1 MAVLSATIEKT
12 LDLLLEARKY
22 ASVKD
27 ILSTLA
33 AEDVAAIL
41 EEMDGK
47 DMAMVFRLLPK
58 ELAADAFVELES
70 GFQEQLIRDF
80 SDAELVSVLD
90 ELYVSET
97 VDIIEEMPANVVSR
111 ILNHVDAQTRASINQ
126 LLQYP
131 EHSAGSIM
139 TTEYVYLRPGMT
151 VREAIERIRRYGS
164 DSKAFYTCYVTE
176 NHRLIGRLSVKD
188 LLLAKDE
195 DSPIDPLIKTNVVF
209 VSTHTDK
216 EEVATL
222 LKKYNFM
229 AIPVVDSDER
239 MVGIISFDDAIDVME
254 DEATEDME
262 IMAGMTPSDRTYL
275 HESPLNL
282 FRHRI
287 GWLLFLMVSA
297 TFTGLIITRFE
308 AALSSLVVLTAFI
321 PMLMDTGGNC
331 GSQSSVI
338 IIRAIALGEVR
349 FRDFFKVLFKE
360 LLTALLCGAVL
371 AAVCF
376 AKLMLFDRIALGNAA
391 VTGTVALTVCLTM
404 TVTVVVAKS
413 VGCTL
418 PLIARRCGFDPAV
431 MASPLITTIADAL
444 SLIVYFSVA
453 SVLLF

>member
-1 MAVLSATIEKT
+1 
-12 LDLLLEARKY
+12 
-22 ASVKD
+22 
-27 ILSTLA
+27 
-33 AEDVAAIL
+33 
-41 EEMDGK
+41 
-47 DMAMVFRLLPK
+47 
-58 ELAADAFVELES
+58 
-70 GFQEQLIRDF
+70 
-80 SDAELVSVLD
+80 
-90 ELYVSET
+90 
-97 VDIIEEMPANVVSR
+97 
-111 ILNHVDAQTRASINQ
+111 
-126 LLQYP
+126 
-131 EHSAGSIM
+131 
-139 TTEYVYLRPGMT
+139 
-151 VREAIERIRRYGS
+151 
-164 DSKAFYTCYVTE
+164 
-176 NHRLIGRLSVKD
+176 
-188 LLLAKDE
+188 
-195 DSPIDPLIKTNVVF
+195 
-209 VSTHTDK
+209 
-216 EEVATL
+216 
-222 LKKYNFM
+222 
-229 AIPVVDSDER
+229 

-282 FRHRI
+282 F
-287 GWLLFLMVSA
+287 LMVSA

-308 AALSSLVVLTAFI
+308 DALSSLVVLTAFI

-349 FRDFFKVLFKE
+349 LRDFFKVLFKE

-453 SVLLF
+453 SVLLFSRRPPVARSPCPNQP